1 MHQLKTQMTSTG
13 ALVVTGIGTGI
24 ETSQLLISAD
34 RFSIKSVEQ
43 FLATEYADLLERRL
57 ARIESKLGFSPLGD
71 R

>member
-43 FLATEYADLLERRL
+43 FLATEKADLL
-57 ARIESKLGFSPLGD
+57 
-71 R
+71 